1 MMKSRCTF
9 LFILSFVIVS
19 LLYRADFIVAMAAP
33 QNVEE
38 TSDSAA
44 EQSDESAAD
53 REPEECDRPADAEAE
68 ESGKPDADTEAEESG
83 KPDADEEAE
92 ESGNTDADAETEEGG
107 DPDADAEAEE
117 SGKPDADAE
126 AEEGTELSGEPKQE
140 EGANPD
146 ADMEAVEPGESTVEA
161 VLQASEYADKKEP
174 EESVSTGRELT
185 DWLESHK
192 FTGGTV
198 KLADH
203 ILLEEAYDFY
213 PNAPYMPAITVDT
226 DRYTITVT
234 GKVGLS
240 SDNRLAFSGHPDGK
254 GIFHVKEKG
263 FLSMQ
268 GIAVESETGA
278 LWQEEG
284 AGLVVSGCQITGS
297 IHYAKTPFVIDPDPV
312 CVVVEKGQTVN
323 DVLPESLRCRV
334 NRQGE
339 VSSDDSVPLV
349 WNLEGTKR
357 QQEERLR
364 FQAQG
369 FFLQAVS
376 VEPVRC
382 TVVYNDYPMTFKE
395 VRASM
400 YKNSYIF
407 KGFYSKPEGESL
419 YTLKSEYSF
428 DAENWFV
435 SDEKMVDDTSYADF
449 VIVADDVQSDRAAYP
464 HIYIRLRCDNNE
476 TEYFSNML
484 CYAADNLDE
493 EEDIGGSRGGGTS
506 ITNPPDEPR
515 EEIDGTPSEGEKPE
529 EKADRDEDSD
539 KADPEEEAAGRTEN
553 ATPADAGGADDGA
566 GQPLH
571 GAQTD
576 EDARRQSGAES
587 SNIKADR
594 ISATKAETAK
604 IEQTSQAAS
613 MESGE
618 ASVLYVR
625 TDAGDGE
632 SAAHSDLA
640 VPDHVEAV
648 EAISAY
654 GENGVDFTQTQS
666 LRADNR
672 RAGHMVIAAG
682 AVLLAAF
689 AGTAGFYTC
698 TRYFRSGTNR

>member
-1 MMKSRCTF
+1 MKSRYTF
-9 LFILSFVIVS
+9 LFILGFVIVS

-38 TSDSAA
+38 ISDSAA
-44 EQSDESAAD
+44 EQSDESAVDRESGEGGEASAD
-53 REPEECDRPADAEAE
+53 AEPEEGGEVSADAEPE
-68 ESGKPDADTEAEESG
+68 EGGEVS
-83 KPDADEEAE
+83 
-92 ESGNTDADAETEEGG
+92 ADAEPEEGG
-107 DPDADAEAEE
+107 EVSADAEPEE
-117 SGKPDADAE
+117 GGEVSADAE
-126 AEEGTELSGEPKQE
+126 PEEDGEVSADAEPEEGGEASADAEPEEGDEASVEPKPE
-140 EGANPD
+140 
-146 ADMEAVEPGESTVEA
+146 EPGGFTAEPVVQT
-161 VLQASEYADKKEP
+161 SEYADKKEP

-192 FTGGTV
+192 NTGGTV
-198 KLADH
+198 KLVDH
-203 ILLEEAYDFY
+203 IVLEEAYDFY
-213 PNAPYMPAITVDT
+213 PNAPHMPAITVDT
-226 DRYTITVT
+226 ERYTITVT
-234 GKVGLS
+234 GTVGLS
-240 SDNRLAFSGHPDGK
+240 SDNRLAFSGRPDGK

-263 FLSMQ
+263 LLSMQ

-284 AGLVVSGCQITGS
+284 AGLVVSGCQTTGS

-312 CVVVEKGQTVN
+312 CVVVEKGQTVD

-339 VSSDDSVPLV
+339 VSSEDSVPLA

-369 FFLQAVS
+369 FFRKAVS

-407 KGFYSKPEGESL
+407 KGFYSKPEGESP
-419 YTLKSEYSF
+419 YILKSEYSF
-428 DAENWFV
+428 DAENWLV

-449 VIVADDVQSDRAAYP
+449 VIVADDVQPDRAAYP
-464 HIYIRLRCDNNE
+464 YIYIRLRCENNGA
-476 TEYFSNML
+476 EYFSNML

-515 EEIDGTPSEGEKPE
+515 EEIDGTPSEGERP
-529 EKADRDEDSD
+529 DRDEDSD
-539 KADPEEEAAGRTEN
+539 KADSEEAAAGRMEN
-553 ATPADAGGADDGA
+553 ATPSEAGEADDNA
-566 GQPLH
+566 GQALH

-576 EDARRQSGAES
+576 GDARRQSGAEH
-587 SNIKADR
+587 SNIKVDR
-594 ISATKAETAK
+594 LSGTKAENAK
-604 IEQTSQAAS
+604 IEQMSQAGS

-618 ASVLYVR
+618 ASALYGR
-625 TDAGDGE
+625 TDAE
-632 SAAHSDLA
+632 STAKSDFDA
-640 VPDHVEAV
+640 PDHVEAV
-648 EAISAY
+648 EAISVY
-654 GENGVDFTQTQS
+654 GENGADLTQTQP
-666 LRADNR
+666 LCADNR
-672 RAGHMVIAAG
+672 RIGHMVIAAG
-682 AVLLAAF
+682 VVLLAAI
-689 AGTAGFYTC
+689 AGMGGFYAR